1 MSGRR
6 RYLVSYD
13 ISDPK
18 RLRKVHNAMKAYG
31 WPMHY
36 SVFIS
41 DLDSIELIGLKT
53 ELGDV
58 IHHSEDTIAFVD
70 LGMPTERGRNCFD
83 FLGNAPPLPSSGP
96 VIV

>member
-1 MSGRR
+1 MSSRR
-6 RYLVSYD
+6 RYLVSYE

-18 RLRKVHNAMKAYG
+18 RLRRVHKAMKAYG

-41 DLDSIELIGLKT
+41 DLDSIELIDLKM
-53 ELGDV
+53 ELGEA
-58 IHHSEDTIAFVD
+58 IHHGEDTIAFVD
-70 LGMPTERGRNCFD
+70 LGLPSERGRECFE
-83 FLGNAPPLPSSGP
+83 FLGHAPPLPESGP

>member
-18 RLRKVHNAMKAYG
+18 RLRRVHKAMKAYG

-41 DLDSIELIGLKT
+41 DLDSIELIDLKM
-53 ELGDV
+53 ELGEA
-58 IHHSEDTIAFVD
+58 IHHGEDTIAFID
-70 LGMPTERGRNCFD
+70 LGLPTERGRNCFD
-83 FLGNAPPLPSSGP
+83 FLGIAPPLPQSGS

>member
-1 MSGRR
+1 MSDRH

-13 ISDPK
+13 IRDPK
-18 RLRKVHNAMKAYG
+18 RLRKVHKAMKAYG

-41 DLDSIELIGLKT
+41 DLDHIELIDLKF
-53 ELGDV
+53 ELGEV
-58 IHHSEDTIAFVD
+58 IHHGEDTVAFID
-70 LGMPTERGRNCFD
+70 LGMPTERGRDRFD
-83 FLGNAPPLPSSGP
+83 FLGIAPPLPQSGP

>member
-1 MSGRR
+1 MSSRR

-18 RLRKVHNAMKAYG
+18 RLRKVHKAMKAYG

-41 DLDSIELIGLKT
+41 DLDSIELIDLKM
-53 ELGDV
+53 ELGDA
-58 IHHSEDTIAFVD
+58 IHHGEDTVAFVD
-70 LGMPTERGRNCFD
+70 LGLPSERGRECFE
-83 FLGNAPPLPSSGP
+83 FLGHAPPLPESGP